1 MTSAQAFAPPV
12 VATAGAEDQAV
23 PLVVL
28 LHGTGSHER
37 QILGL
42 ADHLPTGVAYAAV
55 RGPIAAAGGFAWF
68 ANRGIGRPVAES
80 LRATMVWFR
89 AWLDDLVPPARP
101 VILVGFSG
109 GAVFAGGLVLDQPA
123 RFAGAALLYGPLPF
137 DAGVPTSPARLAG
150 VPVVLVQGL
159 NDRVIPRD
167 LQNRTWDYLVGESG
181 ASATARRDPVGHEI
195 AGPALHAVAG
205 WLTERRAFLAD
216 RERPTANPT

>member
-1 MTSAQAFAPPV
+1 
-12 VATAGAEDQAV
+12 
-23 PLVVL
+23 
-28 LHGTGSHER
+28 
-37 QILGL
+37 
-42 ADHLPTGVAYAAV
+42 
-55 RGPIAAAGGFAWF
+55 
-68 ANRGIGRPVAES
+68 
-80 LRATMVWFR
+80 MVWFR